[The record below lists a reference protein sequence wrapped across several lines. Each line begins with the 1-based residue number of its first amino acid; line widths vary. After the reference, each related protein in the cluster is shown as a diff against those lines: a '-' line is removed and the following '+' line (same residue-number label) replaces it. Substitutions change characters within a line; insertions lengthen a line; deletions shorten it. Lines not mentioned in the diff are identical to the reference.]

1 MALGTITNNIKM
13 ADDNISPICQDTGMP
28 TFKIYTPV
36 GVNQLKLKEA
46 IYNALERATKDG
58 KLRPN
63 SVDSLFGDNSGNNL
77 GPGTP
82 VIKFEQWEKI
92 ILMHV

>member
-1 MALGTITNNIKM
+1 MRLSGR
-13 ADDNISPICQDTGMP
+13 Q
-28 TFKIYTPV
+28 
-36 GVNQLKLKEA
+36 
-46 IYNALERATKDG
+46 KDG

-82 VIKFEQWEKI
+82 VIKFEQWEKR
-92 ILMHV
+92 LY